1 MSNNPLFVGS
11 DVHRQRNRTCFLD
24 REGEFWG
31 RRFSTTNNRP
41 GTQELIARIV
51 QVMQEG
57 QFDGIRL
64 AAEATNWFWFPLFEA
79 LRHDPA
85 LQQWPLEL
93 YTLNPRITAKYKD
106 SFSDKDKT
114 DDSDAHVIADRL
126 RTFSRQNLPA
136 PFDPDPIYLGLR
148 FLTRYRYHLVK
159 SLVREK
165 NYCLSILYL
174 KANAYRPDHP
184 FSDVFGATS
193 QALLQEFTSLD
204 DIAHMPLEELATWL
218 DTKGHGRFA
227 DPTKM
232 AREVQQVA
240 QDSYPLDPQL
250 LQPVNLVLGWSFEHI
265 NAMERQLGR
274 INTAIA
280 EAMLAIPHTLDTIPG
295 FGPVY
300 SAGIIAEIGNP
311 ERFNHNESKVAQFAG
326 FHWRKNESADF
337 KADETHL
344 TKRGNPY
351 LRYYFCEAAN
361 AVRMRDAEYAAFY
374 QRKHDEV
381 RTHQHRRAVVL
392 TARKL
397 VRLVVRLLTTNQPY
411 QPRRQPAS

>member
-1 MSNNPLFVGS
+1 MSNNPLIVGI
-11 DVHRQRNRTCFLD
+11 DVHRQSNRTCLLD
-24 REGEFWG
+24 REGELWG
-31 RRFSTTNNRP
+31 RRFSTNNNRP

-51 QVMQEG
+51 QAMQEG
-57 QFDGIRL
+57 QFDRIRL
-64 AAEATNWFWFPLFEA
+64 AAEATNWFWFPLFET

-85 LQQWPLEL
+85 LEQWPLEL

-114 DDSDAHVIADRL
+114 DNSDAHVIADRL

-136 PFDPDPIYLGLR
+136 PFAPDPIYLRLR

-204 DIAHMPLEELATWL
+204 DIAHMPLEELAAWL
-218 DTKGHGRFA
+218 DTKGKGRFA
-227 DPTKM
+227 DPDKV

-250 LQPVNLVLGWSFEHI
+250 LQPINLVLTWSFEHI
-265 NAMERQLGR
+265 NAMERQLQR
-274 INTAIA
+274 VNTAIA
-280 EAMLAIPHTLDTIPG
+280 DAMLAIPHTLDTIPG

-300 SAGIIAEIGNP
+300 SAGIIAEIGNLD
-311 ERFNHNESKVAQFAG
+311 RFNHNEAKVAQFAG

-381 RTHQHRRAVVL
+381 RTHQHRRAIVL